1 MKPTD
6 PITRL
11 VNAFARLPGVGER
24 TASRLAFFIL
34 SQPADIAGELAE
46 ALVEIKQK
54 VGMCQRCCNLTDATF
69 CSICTSPR
77 RERDTI
83 CVVENTPDLR
93 AIENTGEFR
102 GTYHV
107 LHGLISP
114 LEGIGPDDVHIREL
128 LQRLE
133 PGQNARCV
141 LSAEDDES
149 APNTQSG
156 ATGATRADDEDS
168 VSEIIIATSPSID
181 GEATSL
187 YLSKLIRPLG
197 VRLSRIASGIPIG
210 SELEYTDKSTL
221 SRALS
226 ERRNL

>member
-34 SQPADIAGELAE
+34 SQPAEIAGELAE

-77 RERDTI
+77 RRRDII

-114 LEGIGPDDVHIREL
+114 LEGVGPDDVHIMEL

-141 LSAEDDES
+141 LPGDADPSADAQSAGYDGADADQEDRV
-149 APNTQSG
+149 T
-156 ATGATRADDEDS
+156 
-168 VSEIIIATSPSID
+168 EIIIATSPSID

-187 YLSKLIRPLG
+187 YLSRLIRPLG
-197 VRLSRIASGIPIG
+197 VRLTRIASGVPIG

-226 ERRNL
+226 ERRLL

>member
-34 SQPADIAGELAE
+34 SQPAEIAGELAE
-46 ALVEIKQK
+46 ALVEVKQK
-54 VGMCQRCCNLTDATF
+54 VGMCRCCCNLTDATF
-69 CSICTSPR
+69 CAICTSPR
-77 RERDTI
+77 RERDVI

-114 LEGIGPDDVHIREL
+114 LEGVGPDDVHILEL
-128 LQRLE
+128 LKRLE

-141 LSAEDDES
+141 VDPQSEPGEGAGGAKDAE
-149 APNTQSG
+149 
-156 ATGATRADDEDS
+156 R

-181 GEATSL
+181 GEATAL
-187 YLSKLIRPLG
+187 YLSRLIRPLG
-197 VRLSRIASGIPIG
+197 VRLTRIASGIPIG

-221 SRALS
+221 ARALS

>member
-34 SQPADIAGELAE
+34 SQPAEIAGELAE
-46 ALVEIKQK
+46 ALVEVKQK
-54 VGMCQRCCNLTDATF
+54 VGMCRCCCNLTDATF
-69 CSICTSPR
+69 CAICTSPR
-77 RERDTI
+77 RERDVI

-93 AIENTGEFR
+93 AIEITGEFR

-114 LEGIGPDDVHIREL
+114 LEGVGPDDVHILEL
-128 LQRLE
+128 LKRLE
-133 PGQNARCV
+133 PGQNARCGV
-141 LSAEDDES
+141 DPQADVAPRAKDAE
-149 APNTQSG
+149 
-156 ATGATRADDEDS
+156 R
-168 VSEIIIATSPSID
+168 VREIIIATSPSID
-181 GEATSL
+181 GEATAL
-187 YLSKLIRPLG
+187 YLSRLIRPLG
-197 VRLSRIASGIPIG
+197 VRLTRIASGIPIG

-221 SRALS
+221 ARALS